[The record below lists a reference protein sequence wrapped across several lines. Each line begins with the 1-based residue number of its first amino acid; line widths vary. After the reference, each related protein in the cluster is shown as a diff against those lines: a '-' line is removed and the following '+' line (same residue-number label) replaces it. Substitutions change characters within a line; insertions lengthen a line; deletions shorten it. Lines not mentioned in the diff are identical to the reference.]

1 MVTSQLVAVAF
12 DAQDPARLAR
22 FWAGCSAERSS
33 LVRCF
38 PGRIRSWACAGS
50 LITLFHLGGAVLDG
64 QASSCAPYR
73 CASFLITY
81 GSHWTD
87 PAEDDIHRD
96 WTRSVSRQ
104 IAAHG
109 LGGGYANFEAEQGRL
124 RGPAMPGTARRRLIA
139 LKPSYDPDNVFH
151 HNVNIDPDD
160 DH

>member
-1 MVTSQLVAVAF
+1 M
-12 DAQDPARLAR
+12 
-22 FWAGCSAERSS
+22 
-33 LVRCF
+33 
-38 PGRIRSWACAGS
+38 
-50 LITLFHLGGAVLDG
+50 
-64 QASSCAPYR
+64 
-73 CASFLITY
+73 
-81 GSHWTD
+81 
-87 PAEDDIHRD
+87 
-96 WTRSVSRQ
+96 SRQ